1 MILPS
6 ISPSYPVSLPCFSIF
21 TAAAIHL
28 HLSSLIFMNS
38 ASAAE
43 FTENIPSFSVQD
55 KPRKNSL
62 LKWGKET
69 KKKNLL
75 GKSGP
80 QAKFHSDVGSIT

>member
-1 MILPS
+1 
-6 ISPSYPVSLPCFSIF
+6 
-21 TAAAIHL
+21 
-28 HLSSLIFMNS
+28 MNS

-69 KKKNLL
+69 KKKNL

>member
-1 MILPS
+1 
-6 ISPSYPVSLPCFSIF
+6 
-21 TAAAIHL
+21 
-28 HLSSLIFMNS
+28 MNS

-55 KPRKNSL
+55 KPCKNSL

-69 KKKNLL
+69 KILT

-80 QAKFHSDVGSIT
+80 QAKFRCDVGIIT